1 MKKICIVGGG
11 TAGWI
16 SALFLKEK
24 YPEHSI
30 SIIESTKIG
39 IIGAGEG
46 GTPNLKFLLE
56 KIGISENEFIKNV
69 NGTKKTG
76 IKFIGWNE
84 NPEYSF
90 IHGFKQGG
98 IEDINF
104 YSYHFNARLLA
115 EFLKDVA
122 IKRGIEYLDREVSGF
137 ELDSSNKVNKILFK
151 NEGSINCEFVID
163 CTGFSRMIIGNIY
176 KSWWHSYEDQLIVNS
191 AIPFFINSENPEENQ
206 RTIASAENFGWM
218 WKIPLQ
224 DRWGCGYL
232 YNDALSR
239 DQDIEGEILKRFKKE
254 EIIINKKIKFL
265 AGCFKE
271 VWIENCIA
279 VGLSTGFLEPLE
291 ATSIMT
297 VIFQLE
303 NLPSDIFD
311 YSKRDYYNYT
321 IEKFNLQNMTFIR
334 HHYNCS
340 RNDSIFWKEYKGR
353 EKTPELNMIYENIW
367 SNKRNKDLL
376 DIFSIEGKSMSFTI
390 DQYRLIMGNN
400 FAKGNKSFI

>member
-1 MKKICIVGGG
+1 MKRICIVGGG
-11 TAGWI
+11 TAGWL
-16 SALFLKEK
+16 SALFIKKK
-24 YPEHSI
+24 YPEHLI
-30 SIIESTKIG
+30 SIIESSKIG

-46 GTPNLKFLLE
+46 ATPNLKILLE
-56 KIGISENEFIKNV
+56 KLEIPEDEFLKNV
-69 NGTKKTG
+69 NGTRKTG

-84 NPEYSF
+84 NTEHSF
-90 IHGFKQGG
+90 VHGFKQG
-98 IEDINF
+98 IEDVNF
-104 YSYHFNARLLA
+104 YSYHFNARMLA
-115 EFLKDVA
+115 EFLKNIA
-122 IKRGIEYLDREVSGF
+122 IKRGVEYLDREVFKF
-137 ELDSSNKVNKILFK
+137 EIADDNKIIKILFLGD
-151 NEGSINCEFVID
+151 GSINCDFVID

-176 KSWWHSYEDQLIVNS
+176 KSKWKSYEDQLIVNS
-191 AIPFFINSENPEENQ
+191 AIPFFLNSKNSEINQ
-206 RTIASAENFGWM
+206 KTIASAENFGWI

-232 YNDALSR
+232 YNDSLSR
-239 DQDIEGEILKRFKKE
+239 DQDIEEEILKKFKKE

-265 AGCFKE
+265 AGCFEE

-297 VIFQLE
+297 AIFQLE
-303 NLPSDIFD
+303 NLPDDIFD
-311 YSKRDYYNYT
+311 YSKRDHYNYT
-321 IEKFNLQNMTFIR
+321 IEKLNFQNMTFIR

-340 RNDSIFWKEYKGR
+340 RNDSIFWKEYKKKG
-353 EKTPELNMIYENIW
+353 KNQELNMIYDNIW

-390 DQYRLIMGNN
+390 DQYKLIMGNN